1 MSLTHRSKALTLL
14 VIVLAFFSGTS
25 EAQNRNLDL
34 VEDLTLSLDEAINIA
49 MANNPQLRRAVYSID
64 DADELVKIAYSEIYP
79 DISASMNYTRN
90 VEIPVNFIPET
101 FFDPQNGD
109 PNKLVPVAF
118 GTDNNW
124 QGGFTVSQTLFRGE
138 TIIGLS
144 TSTIFKK
151 VQEEAY
157 RATAQQVV
165 TQTRVAYY
173 SVLVAMEQLRL
184 QESQISRL
192 EQNLN
197 ENEKRQQAGLVDE
210 YDVLRLKVQLSNQK
224 PQLVDAQYAL
234 EEAYRNLKVVLGIS
248 LGIEFE
254 VEGQL
259 NQFDILS
266 PDASVKENE
275 KLKKIDQINPFKF
288 QKSYDDMY
296 GLEFDRGDIR
306 ILDAQLDLK
315 DREIT
320 AVKSRFL
327 PTISATY
334 NMQWT
339 AADAGTPD
347 FFQDKVRFQTLG
359 LNVSLP
365 LFTGFERMA
374 NLQRTLISKK
384 DLEEQRRATELN
396 AQNEVV
402 TTGEDINRTFET
414 ADARKMALEQAR
426 EGYERAKKRFENGLG
441 SQIEVTEAEVQ
452 VRQAEANYA
461 LMVYQYLAAKAQYD
475 LATGKVPYVDA
486 ELIK

>member
-1 MSLTHRSKALTLL
+1 
-14 VIVLAFFSGTS
+14 
-25 EAQNRNLDL
+25 
-34 VEDLTLSLDEAINIA
+34 
-49 MANNPQLRRAVYSID
+49 
-64 DADELVKIAYSEIYP
+64 
-79 DISASMNYTRN
+79 
-90 VEIPVNFIPET
+90 
-101 FFDPQNGD
+101 
-109 PNKLVPVAF
+109 
-118 GTDNNW
+118 
-124 QGGFTVSQTLFRGE
+124 
-138 TIIGLS
+138 
-144 TSTIFKK
+144 
-151 VQEEAY
+151 
-157 RATAQQVV
+157 
-165 TQTRVAYY
+165 
-173 SVLVAMEQLRL
+173 MEQLRL

-402 TTGEDINRTFET
+402 TAGEDINRTFET

>member
-296 GLEFDRGDIR
+296 GLE
-306 ILDAQLDLK
+306 
-315 DREIT
+315 
-320 AVKSRFL
+320 
-327 PTISATY
+327 
-334 NMQWT
+334 
-339 AADAGTPD
+339 
-347 FFQDKVRFQTLG
+347 
-359 LNVSLP
+359 
-365 LFTGFERMA
+365 
-374 NLQRTLISKK
+374 
-384 DLEEQRRATELN
+384 
-396 AQNEVV
+396 
-402 TTGEDINRTFET
+402 
-414 ADARKMALEQAR
+414 
-426 EGYERAKKRFENGLG
+426 
-441 SQIEVTEAEVQ
+441 
-452 VRQAEANYA
+452 
-461 LMVYQYLAAKAQYD
+461 
-475 LATGKVPYVDA
+475 
-486 ELIK
+486 

>member
-1 MSLTHRSKALTLL
+1 M
-14 VIVLAFFSGTS
+14 G
-25 EAQNRNLDL
+25 
-34 VEDLTLSLDEAINIA
+34 
-49 MANNPQLRRAVYSID
+49 
-64 DADELVKIAYSEIYP
+64 
-79 DISASMNYTRN
+79 
-90 VEIPVNFIPET
+90 
-101 FFDPQNGD
+101 
-109 PNKLVPVAF
+109 NKLVPVAF

-151 VQEEAY
+151 VQEEAH

-248 LGIEFE
+248 LGVEFE

-288 QKSYDDMY
+288 QKSYDGMY

-402 TTGEDINRTFET
+402 TAGEDINRTFET
-414 ADARKMALEQAR
+414 A
-426 EGYERAKKRFENGLG
+426 
-441 SQIEVTEAEVQ
+441 
-452 VRQAEANYA
+452 
-461 LMVYQYLAAKAQYD
+461 
-475 LATGKVPYVDA
+475 
-486 ELIK
+486 